1 MKIEFVKETK
11 IDGDAFYF
19 TQIDGSFV
27 DKSLSFDEGKAKII
41 FDNIVQNKGKI
52 NFKEVLESVEIEE
65 EAQPLVVEL
74 H

>member
-27 DKSLSFDEGKAKII
+27 DKSLSYDIDKAKVLYNNII
-41 FDNIVQNKGKI
+41 ENKGKI
-52 NFKEVLESVEIEE
+52 NFKEVLESVEIDVAESK
-65 EAQPLVVEL
+65 A
-74 H
+74 